1 MSIGIIPLRNH
12 RLKPFEKLTKIDIPI
27 EYIFREL
34 ILRITFLHTH

>member
-27 EYIFREL
+27 E
-34 ILRITFLHTH
+34 FLGS